1 MLSEAS
7 TNAEVKLGDFGLA
20 RHITGLASTY
30 WGTPLNMAPEVF
42 DHNKYDSKADIWSL
56 GTVLYEM
63 MHGKSPFI
71 VKNAEELR

>member
-1 MLSEAS
+1 
-7 TNAEVKLGDFGLA
+7 
-20 RHITGLASTY
+20 
-30 WGTPLNMAPEVF
+30 MAPEVF